1 MARLEPNQT
10 PSGGITP
17 APRRPLAGSGAAP
30 TTPSTTTNRR
40 GLLVAGVAAVVVIA
54 AAIGLWTLMGGGPT
68 GRIDK
73 IGVLPIEDISGKDQ
87 VFVAAMHDNLT
98 NALARL
104 GQAGVESRS
113 TMMRYQGGA
122 KTTRDIARELSLDA
136 VVEMTVFRAG
146 DIMRVNVQF
155 TDPVTSRSLWSDTY
169 EQNVKDVLAA
179 QGEVVGKIAKGIAGA
194 MPASGK

>member
-1 MARLEPNQT
+1 
-10 PSGGITP
+10 
-17 APRRPLAGSGAAP
+17 
-30 TTPSTTTNRR
+30 
-40 GLLVAGVAAVVVIA
+40 VVVVGLC
-54 AAIGLWTLMGGGPT
+54 IGAWAFLRGPGGSS

-73 IGVLPIEDISGKDQ
+73 IGVLPIEDISGKDE

-113 TMMRYQGGA
+113 TMMRYKGGA
-122 KTTRDIARELSLDA
+122 KSNREIAKELGLDA

-146 DIMRVNVQF
+146 DVMRINVQF
-155 TDPVTSRSLWSDTY
+155 TNPVTSRSLWSDTY

-179 QGEVVGKIAKGIAGA
+179 QGEVVTKIAAGIGA
-194 MPASGK
+194 AMAAHK